1 MASAATQ
8 KKIVEENDV
17 SEAETI
23 PSEAAKSNPAKGQR
37 RNHNG
42 VSPVMAYK
50 KRRSLLVVREGTV
63 EGFLI
68 ARIVKP
74 VHHRLVVGEG
84 LFVLILLRVVIF
96 RLGLAIPIIAGCGG
110 NLTKEASGFLQI
122 VHQLG
127 SGPGGFQ

>member
-1 MASAATQ
+1 MKA
-8 KKIVEENDV
+8 VEENGV

-23 PSEAAKSNPAKGQR
+23 PTVAANINPAKGQR

-50 KRRSLLVVREGTV
+50 NSLSLLVVREGTV

-96 RLGLAIPIIAGCGG
+96 RLGLAIPVVAGRGG
-110 NLTKEASGFLQI
+110 NLTKEAGGFLQI
-122 VHQLG
+122 VHKLG
-127 SGPGGFQ
+127 SSPSGL